1 MPLDYQSELFYL
13 VDEHDNVLG
22 SVARKK
28 AHAEKLNHRSIYI
41 IVKNSKDQIL
51 FQKRS
56 SKKDTHPYF
65 WTLSVGGHVTYP
77 DTYLETAKKE
87 LKEELGI
94 NLPLKFIKKIYLKEP
109 TEFCHV
115 YLAKTDKT
123 PTKFDKDEISQVKWV
138 DIDGLDKFVEEN
150 KVTPASKQTLEDME
164 IRNFRIYP

>member
-56 SKKDTHPYF
+56 SKKDTHPYL
-65 WTLSVGGHVTYP
+65 WTLSVGGHVAYP
-77 DTYLETAKKE
+77 ETYLEAAKKE

-94 NLPLKFIKKIYLKEP
+94 NLPLKFIKKIYLNEP
-109 TEFCHV
+109 REFCHA

-138 DIDGLDKFVEEN
+138 DIKELNNFIKRN
-150 KVTPASKQTLEDME
+150 KITPASKQALKD
-164 IRNFRIYP
+164 IKLQDLQV